1 MSLRFSFVG
10 EEEVQVTSIGP
21 ELPVLPG
28 FVRLVVVVRLKHD
41 DGLRVTASRRTGR
54 GLDED
59 YSSVMSKL
67 EFLEQA
73 G

>member
-10 EEEVQVTSIGP
+10 EEEVQVPSIGP
-21 ELPVLPG
+21 ELPVLPD

-41 DGLRVTASRRTGR
+41 DGLRRRTGR
-54 GLDED
+54 GLVATYED
-59 YSSVMSKL
+59 YSSVLSKL